1 MGKNLWLRAKAK
13 ANIKPEV
20 KVKVVWDTCDEE
32 LRGEMKSANENYFKV
47 HLKLPKVTPFYRNLC
62 KIFGEKQYINI
73 VYSYIT

>member
-20 KVKVVWDTCDEE
+20 KVKVVRDTCDKE

-47 HLKLPKVTPFYRNLC
+47 HLKLPKVTPF
-62 KIFGEKQYINI
+62 
-73 VYSYIT
+73 